1 MDSHCP
7 KKRENQKMKTREN
20 QKMVRSVV
28 DVKNKP
34 REIFVGVYRLKVGP
48 SSGWK
53 YIKTTTDAV

>member
-1 MDSHCP
+1 
-7 KKRENQKMKTREN
+7 MKTREN

-53 YIKTTTDAV
+53 YIKTTTDTV